1 MQMNVRIGR
10 SSGFYWENG
19 EVELLVL
26 DLIQVNQLSHSV
38 SEGVGYLEQGFD
50 NGVAVSRTA

>member
-26 DLIQVNQLSHSV
+26 DLVQVNQLSHSV
-38 SEGVGYLEQGFD
+38 SEGVGYLE
-50 NGVAVSRTA
+50 